1 MLGCLGKF
9 IKLTILI
16 LAIIGFIAIGGVTF
30 LKDFVKNPFS
40 QAQESKMEKA
50 YSIADFSKLD
60 KEFEIVSSAKLPKIG
75 KYVYIKHA
83 ASNQHFF
90 LSKPAKK
97 DLLTKNDFYTRKA
110 HHKIKEF
117 FKDYGK
123 VIGINKLNIYQIQN
137 SYGLNQEIPY
147 VKFQVTLT
155 NIPIKDINGYIG
167 VANKENEDIIII
179 SANTNDK
186 YSQIITNAL
195 LTQIK

>member
-1 MLGCLGKF
+1 MFGCLGKF
-9 IKLTILI
+9 IKFIILI

-30 LKDFVKNPFS
+30 LKDFIENPFS

-50 YSIADFSKLD
+50 YSISDFSKLD

-90 LSKPAKK
+90 LSKPTKK
-97 DLLTKNDFYTRKA
+97 DLLTKNDFYTQKA
-110 HHKIKEF
+110 YDKINKF
-117 FKDYGK
+117 VKDYHPIF
-123 VIGINKLNIYQIQN
+123 VNEFRLFQIQN
-137 SYGLNQEIPY
+137 GYGLNQEIPY
-147 VKFQVTLT
+147 VKFQATLE
-155 NIPIKDINGYIG
+155 NIPIKNVNGVIG
-167 VANKENEDIIII
+167 VANRENEDIIII